1 MTGFKTSDL
10 ARAAS
15 LLADRGEAQADLLN
29 TADGQLGDGD
39 LGVTVSQGW
48 RAAANKE
55 LPDDVGMAFLAM
67 AKAFQSASPS
77 SFGTLMATALMS
89 AAAACK
95 GRSEVPWSE
104 VSTLL
109 GGARDAMMSRGKGE
123 LGQKSVLDIVDAL
136 AKATA
141 GLADPAALVAAAAGA
156 SKGTLDAFRDKPAG
170 LGRARIFAEKSKG
183 LDDPGMLAVDVM
195 VGALK
200 A

>member
-1 MTGFKTSDL
+1 MAAFLSPDL
-10 ARAAS
+10 ARAAAR
-15 LLADRGEAQADLLN
+15 LAAGGEAQADGLN
-29 TADGQLGDGD
+29 TADGLLGDGD
-39 LGVTVSQGW
+39 LGVTVAQGW
-48 RAAANKE
+48 RAAAGKA

-89 AAAACK
+89 AASACK

-104 VSTLL
+104 VSALL
-109 GGARDAMMSRGKGE
+109 GGARDAMMARGKGE

-141 GLADPAALVAAAAGA
+141 GLDDPVALLAAAAVG
-156 SKGTLDAFRDKPAG
+156 SRQTLNDFRGKPAG

-183 LDDPGMLAVDVM
+183 LDDPGMLAVNVM
-195 VGALK
+195 IGAL
-200 A
+200 AG